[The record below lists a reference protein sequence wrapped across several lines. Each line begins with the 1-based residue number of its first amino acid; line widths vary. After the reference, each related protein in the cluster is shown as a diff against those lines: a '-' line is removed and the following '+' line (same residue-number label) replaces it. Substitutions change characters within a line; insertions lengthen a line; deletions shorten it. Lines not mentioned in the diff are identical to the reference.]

1 MNPPDENEGPYA
13 GTAVCVLMQIL
24 TSIKKGQSNEGI
36 EEEKGKYKLLKMTNI
51 DSFLSIIWPEIHV
64 DELHNDC

>member
-13 GTAVCVLMQIL
+13 GTAVYVLMQIL

-36 EEEKGKYKLLKMTNI
+36 EEEKGK
-51 DSFLSIIWPEIHV
+51 
-64 DELHNDC
+64 